1 MSGGA
6 YKKLEIVVAFVE
18 GRRAGLPLPYIAF
31 SCGLDEKDCFL
42 RAMSYGLSSRAQARL

>member
-6 YKKLEIVVAFVE
+6 YKKLGIVVAFVE
-18 GRRAGLPLPYIAF
+18 GRQARLPLPYIAF

-42 RAMSYGLSSRAQARL
+42 RAMSCGLSSRAQAGL